1 MARTANADTTPE
13 TVSGEV
19 VVQTVIQNTLRLID
33 EKQRA
38 VSAVAAARNTLHS
51 FIEQG
56 MASDEQVEWIN
67 NTLPRKTRVSANGEA
82 EVSVEDD
89 E

>member
-1 MARTANADTTPE
+1 
-13 TVSGEV
+13 
-19 VVQTVIQNTLRLID
+19 
-33 EKQRA
+33 
-38 VSAVAAARNTLHS
+38 
-51 FIEQG
+51 

-82 EVSVEDD
+82 EVPAEDD